1 MPKIRDLGINV
12 IPDMTRPPEIGY
24 GGGCGPHTYRVD
36 ATCTATDTGFMQTPY
51 PCPTPSNQPCE
62 MSLAMYQQATCGA
75 TRVTG
80 DWMHTC
86 GATRVTCSGD
96 YGMYTGGPTRVPWTP
111 QCTPTVNCSQQQ
123 CTPTY
128 GCTPTV
134 IPCTPTVNDPSPN
147 CHPRGTGGLTRE
159 SIAQLKAQLQQQIE
173 ALDEYA
179 KSVGPKTAEEIN
191 AREKELHA
199 ELEELARRR
208 KDLGK

>member
-24 GGGCGPHTYRVD
+24 GGGCGATPQCGPNTQRTD
-36 ATCTATDTGFMQTPY
+36 ATCTATDTGY
-51 PCPTPSNQPCE
+51 YAGCPGLTFASADCCPAASN
-62 MSLAMYQQATCGA
+62 MYGNY
-75 TRVTG
+75 G
-80 DWMHTC
+80 EYTC
-86 GATRVTCSGD
+86 GATRVTCSEGWRW
-96 YGMYTGGPTRVPWTP
+96 GMYTCGATRGTCSP
-111 QCTPTVNCSQQQ
+111 QCTPTVKCSEQQ

-134 IPCTPTVNDPSPN
+134 IPCTPTVNDPSPF
-147 CHPRGTGGLTRE
+147 CHPKGTGGLTRE

-179 KSVGPKTAEEIN
+179 KSIGPKTAEEIS
-191 AREKELHA
+191 AREKELQA